1 MKRKQHVEVLKF
13 MSHVSEHSSNSAG
26 WNALARDFISVFHN
40 DNFPMP
46 LTYQSVV
53 DSIEKN
59 KKLKKFLTRLPADS
73 LDQRLPDSHQL
84 GMILMIVGW
93 YHIDMQCENFFFLK
107 NNERYT
113 LFIDD
118 RYCLNI
124 IEVAKGYQ
132 LISIS
137 NIVTKNEYTIDR
149 FLTIKE
155 LKSFLN
161 QYLITCEMNKE
172 LLDMWYFN

>member
-1 MKRKQHVEVLKF
+1 MKRKQNVEVLKF
-13 MSHVSEHSSNSAG
+13 ISHVSEHESTSAG
-26 WNALARDFISVFHN
+26 WDSLARDFISVFNN
-40 DNFPMP
+40 DNFPMH
-46 LTYQSVV
+46 LTYQSVI

-73 LDQRLPDSHQL
+73 VDQRLPDSQQL
-84 GMILMIVGW
+84 GMILMFISC
-93 YHIDMQCENFFFLK
+93 YFIDMECKNFFFLK
-107 NNERYT
+107 NNQHYT

-118 RYCLNI
+118 RYSLNL
-124 IEVAKGYQ
+124 IEVDKGYQ